1 MGGRG
6 SSSGGVIEKSFA
18 ARARDLF
25 KNTDTLAG
33 YRDVLMGSKKAETD
47 KLANDIADYYENKAK
62 KYGFKVERTGEG
74 VTTRLMAEK
83 TQNGKT
89 VFVNPTLNNG
99 GVGNFAIGVE
109 DPSYRKPGVRF
120 QVSGRS
126 RYFNNFDTAF
136 RYANKILN
144 ENKE

>member
-1 MGGRG
+1 MGSRG
-6 SSSGGVIEKSFA
+6 SSSGGAIEKSFA

-25 KNTDTLAG
+25 KDTNTLAG
-33 YRDVLMGSKKAETD
+33 YRDVIMGSRKADAD
-47 KLANDIADYYENKAK
+47 KLANDISDYYENKAK

-74 VTTRLMAEK
+74 FNTTLAAEK

-89 VFVNPTLNNG
+89 VRVNPTLNKG
-99 GVGNFAIGVE
+99 GVGNFAIRVE

-120 QVSGRS
+120 QISGRS

-144 ENKE
+144 EK

>member
-1 MGGRG
+1 
-6 SSSGGVIEKSFA
+6 
-18 ARARDLF
+18 
-25 KNTDTLAG
+25 
-33 YRDVLMGSKKAETD
+33 MGSRKADAD
-47 KLANDIADYYENKAK
+47 KLANDISDYYEKKAK

-74 VTTRLMAEK
+74 FNTSLAAEK

-89 VFVNPTLNNG
+89 VRVNPTLNNG
-99 GVGNFAIGVE
+99 GVGNFAIRVE

-126 RYFNNFDTAF
+126 RYFSNFDTAF

-144 ENKE
+144 EN